1 MARARDKQTALE
13 NQIASG
19 LLFSNQ
25 PATSVTSTSIT
36 SGITDIN
43 LDDIIPYHRE
53 KIVYAEEE
61 FTIFYDYS
69 SEKLQQL
76 AENIEENGLIEPII
90 VFPSLIQPG
99 KYETLA
105 GKQRTNATRLLN
117 KTKHPEDPKWSKIK
131 SRVLDA
137 QEVSA
142 DDYAYGD
149 TVYVSTNLERRD
161 QLKISELAMA
171 YEMEFQARKHVGK
184 KSENNLGVN
193 EEIAQR
199 MNKSINYVRNI
210 RRIQPQFLI
219 KELIEMVDDEQ
230 LNLSIAALFISYIPH
245 NYQRIIVHWAC
256 KRADGDRSRAKAYL
270 AKKLNRANCKS
281 IKSLLESRGEGGELT
296 DADLEGIFESSGESF
311 RAPSAQTIKKILPA
325 RLWTESQ
332 DEIAS
337 FLQNAV
343 TEYLQNHP
351 EMG

>member
-1 MARARDKQTALE
+1 MAKSQSKQNSLSE
-13 NQIASG
+13 QMLSG
-19 LLFSNQ
+19 LLFSSQ
-25 PATSVTSTSIT
+25 PTVSSAPTKSD
-36 SGITDIN
+36 ITDIN
-43 LDDIIPYHRE
+43 IDDIIPYHRE

-61 FTIFYDYS
+61 FTIFSDYS

-105 GKQRTNATRLLN
+105 GKQRTNATRIN
-117 KTKHPEDPKWSKIK
+117 KTQHPEDPKWSKIK

-171 YEMEFQARKHVGK
+171 YEMEFQARKHAGK
-184 KSENNLGVN
+184 KSVKQLDTN
-193 EEIAQR
+193 EELAKRIGKPVSQIR
-199 MNKSINYVRNI
+199 KI

-219 KELIEMVDDEQ
+219 KEFIDMVDDEQ
-230 LNLSIAALFISYIPH
+230 LNLSVAAQCLSYTPRTCQRVLFD
-245 NYQRIIVHWAC
+245 WAC
-256 KRADGDRSRAKAYL
+256 VCCKGDRLQAKTYL
-270 AKKLNRANCKS
+270 ARKLTRSIAQN
-281 IKSLLESRGEGGELT
+281 IKSLVSSRGEGGILSN
-296 DADLEGIFESSGESF
+296 DDLDGLFQDVEYEF

>member
-1 MARARDKQTALE
+1 MAKSQSKQNSLSE
-13 NQIASG
+13 QMLSG
-19 LLFSNQ
+19 LLFSSQ
-25 PATSVTSTSIT
+25 PTVSSAPTKSD
-36 SGITDIN
+36 ITDIN

-171 YEMEFQARKHVGK
+171 YEMEFQARKHAGK
-184 KSENNLGVN
+184 KSVKQLDTN
-193 EEIAQR
+193 EELAKRIGKPVSQIR
-199 MNKSINYVRNI
+199 KI

-219 KELIEMVDDEQ
+219 KEFIDMVDDEQ
-230 LNLSIAALFISYIPH
+230 LNLSVAAQCLSYTPRTCQRVLFD
-245 NYQRIIVHWAC
+245 WAC
-256 KRADGDRSRAKAYL
+256 VCCKGDRLQAKTYL
-270 AKKLNRANCKS
+270 ARKLTRSIAQN
-281 IKSLLESRGEGGELT
+281 IKSLVSSRGEGGILSN
-296 DADLEGIFESSGESF
+296 DDLDGLFQDVEYEF

>member
-1 MARARDKQTALE
+1 MAKARDKQIALE

-25 PATSVTSTSIT
+25 PATSVASTSIT

-61 FTIFYDYS
+61 FTIFSDYS

-105 GKQRTNATRLLN
+105 GKQRTNATRIN

-137 QEVSA
+137 QEISA

-171 YEMEFQARKHVGK
+171 YEMEFQARKHAGK
-184 KSENNLGVN
+184 KSVKQLDTN
-193 EEIAQR
+193 EELAKRIGKPVSQIR
-199 MNKSINYVRNI
+199 KI

-219 KELIEMVDDEQ
+219 KEFIDMVDDEQ
-230 LNLSIAALFISYIPH
+230 LNLSVAAQCLSYTPRTCQRVLFD
-245 NYQRIIVHWAC
+245 WAC
-256 KRADGDRSRAKAYL
+256 VCCKGDRLQAKTYL
-270 AKKLNRANCKS
+270 ARKLTRSIAQN
-281 IKSLLESRGEGGELT
+281 IKSLVSSRGEGGILSN
-296 DADLEGIFESSGESF
+296 DDLDGLFQDVEYEF

>member
-61 FTIFYDYS
+61 FTIFSDYS
-69 SEKLQQL
+69 SEQLQQL

-105 GKQRTNATRLLN
+105 GKQRTNATRIN

-171 YEMEFQARKHVGK
+171 YEMEFQARKHAGK
-184 KSENNLGVN
+184 KSVKQLDTN
-193 EEIAQR
+193 EELAKRIGKPVSQIR
-199 MNKSINYVRNI
+199 KI

-219 KELIEMVDDEQ
+219 KEFIDMVDDEQ
-230 LNLSIAALFISYIPH
+230 LNLSVAAQCLSYTPRTCQRVLFD
-245 NYQRIIVHWAC
+245 WAC
-256 KRADGDRSRAKAYL
+256 VCCKGDRLQAKTYL
-270 AKKLNRANCKS
+270 ARKLTRSIAQN
-281 IKSLLESRGEGGELT
+281 IKSLVSSRGEGGILSN
-296 DADLEGIFESSGESF
+296 DDLDGLFQDVEYEF

>member
-1 MARARDKQTALE
+1 M
-13 NQIASG
+13 
-19 LLFSNQ
+19 
-25 PATSVTSTSIT
+25 
-36 SGITDIN
+36 
-43 LDDIIPYHRE
+43 
-53 KIVYAEEE
+53 
-61 FTIFYDYS
+61 
-69 SEKLQQL
+69 
-76 AENIEENGLIEPII
+76 
-90 VFPSLIQPG
+90 
-99 KYETLA
+99 
-105 GKQRTNATRLLN
+105 
-117 KTKHPEDPKWSKIK
+117 
-131 SRVLDA
+131 DA

-184 KSENNLGVN
+184 KSGNNLGVN

-296 DADLEGIFESSGESF
+296 DADLEGIFESSGEGF

-351 EMG
+351 EMR